1 MKKLKKLVIGGIE
14 SKVLTL
20 VLVSMLLVATVFI
33 LSMLTQNKLLTDLS
47 NDTNERQV
55 ASVTGITSTVI
66 DTVIVDNMN
75 RPQEV
80 TASRVV
86 QLEIMRERLR
96 SQMDAAEQELT
107 KAMIARHIDEGKLL
121 QSKKANLQKEG

>member
-1 MKKLKKLVIGGIE
+1 MKKEDQQDPIDLALKSIRDAFEDYKHW
-14 SKVLTL
+14 
-20 VLVSMLLVATVFI
+20 F
-33 LSMLTQNKLLTDLS
+33 
-47 NDTNERQV
+47 
-55 ASVTGITSTVI
+55 
-66 DTVIVDNMN
+66 VDNIN

-86 QLEIMRERLR
+86 KLEIMRERLR

>member
-1 MKKLKKLVIGGIE
+1 
-14 SKVLTL
+14 
-20 VLVSMLLVATVFI
+20 
-33 LSMLTQNKLLTDLS
+33 
-47 NDTNERQV
+47 
-55 ASVTGITSTVI
+55 
-66 DTVIVDNMN
+66 MN

-86 QLEIMRERLR
+86 KLEIMREQLR

>member
-1 MKKLKKLVIGGIE
+1 MKKEDQQDPIDLALKSIRDAFEDYKNW
-14 SKVLTL
+14 
-20 VLVSMLLVATVFI
+20 F
-33 LSMLTQNKLLTDLS
+33 
-47 NDTNERQV
+47 
-55 ASVTGITSTVI
+55 
-66 DTVIVDNMN
+66 VDNMN

-86 QLEIMRERLR
+86 KLEIMRERLR

>member
-1 MKKLKKLVIGGIE
+1 MKKEDQQDPIDLALKSIRDAFEDYKNW
-14 SKVLTL
+14 
-20 VLVSMLLVATVFI
+20 F
-33 LSMLTQNKLLTDLS
+33 
-47 NDTNERQV
+47 
-55 ASVTGITSTVI
+55 
-66 DTVIVDNMN
+66 VDNMN

>member
-1 MKKLKKLVIGGIE
+1 MKKEDQQDPIDLALKSIRDAFEDYKNW
-14 SKVLTL
+14 
-20 VLVSMLLVATVFI
+20 F
-33 LSMLTQNKLLTDLS
+33 
-47 NDTNERQV
+47 
-55 ASVTGITSTVI
+55 
-66 DTVIVDNMN
+66 VDNMN

-121 QSKKANLQKEG
+121 QSKKANLPKEG

>member
-1 MKKLKKLVIGGIE
+1 MKKDDQQDPIDLALKSIRDAFEDYKNW
-14 SKVLTL
+14 
-20 VLVSMLLVATVFI
+20 F
-33 LSMLTQNKLLTDLS
+33 
-47 NDTNERQV
+47 
-55 ASVTGITSTVI
+55 
-66 DTVIVDNMN
+66 VDNMN

>member
-1 MKKLKKLVIGGIE
+1 MEQRQEVNDDAPQGVSKSGICSKSGCGEEGFHTMKKEDQQDPIDLALKSIRDAFEDYKHW
-14 SKVLTL
+14 
-20 VLVSMLLVATVFI
+20 F
-33 LSMLTQNKLLTDLS
+33 
-47 NDTNERQV
+47 
-55 ASVTGITSTVI
+55 
-66 DTVIVDNMN
+66 VDNMN

-86 QLEIMRERLR
+86 KLEIMRERLR